1 MYEYRQGGKST
12 TILDVR
18 CPNYENLRDSHILQ
32 LQLKIVEN
40 KVIYDYES
48 RCALRS
54 VKRDIRT
61 PLLAVVTNTILKVQ
75 IGVISSRIALEHGI
89 KPRLLEK
96 DTHSILPHSLRT

>member
-1 MYEYRQGGKST
+1 MSIDREVNRLLYSM
-12 TILDVR
+12 LDVPTMR
-18 CPNYENLRDSHILQ
+18 IWEIYILQ
-32 LQLKIVEN
+32 LQSKIAGN

-61 PLLAVVTNTILKVQ
+61 PLLAVFTNTILKVQ
-75 IGVISSRIALEHGI
+75 IGVISSRVALEHGI